1 MGESG
6 IKVSVVIPAYNAG
19 QTLDQTLASARGQSH
34 RHLEII
40 VVDDGSTDDTAA
52 VAAAQVAE
60 DPRVS
65 VISQANAGV
74 AAARNAGVAA
84 AEGEF
89 VALLDADDLWAPRK
103 IEQQLAVF
111 ARSDARVALV
121 YTWFALL
128 DGQSRIIKLGP
139 EIRHEGDV
147 LDPLAYYNFIG
158 NGSSPLIRRTAIE
171 DVGGFDATLRARGGQ
186 GCEDWKLYFEIA
198 ERHHFALVPEALT
211 GYRHTHNNMSSDGRQ
226 MLRSRDLCIADL
238 LPRHPAL
245 ESRFR
250 EGRNRLSRALF
261 HRSIARRRFGE
272 VASLA
277 AAIGRY
283 DPAFLIRLLGKLPAS
298 TLMTLR
304 ARYASGRGSQYLRET
319 CVQAPELA
327 SLQRTFYCKAPPAR
341 PNGNLS
347 RPDSADCL
355 R

>member
-1 MGESG
+1 VGESG
-6 IKVSVVIPAYNAG
+6 IKVSVVVPAYNAG
-19 QTLDQTLASARGQSH
+19 QTLDQTLASARGQTYSN
-34 RHLEII
+34 LEII

-52 VAAAQVAE
+52 IAARHVAA
-60 DPRVS
+60 DRRVS

-74 AAARNAGVAA
+74 AAARNVGVAA
-84 AEGEF
+84 SEGEF
-89 VALLDADDLWAPRK
+89 IALLDADDLWASSK

-111 ARSDARVALV
+111 AQGDPRVALV

-128 DGQSRIIKLGP
+128 DVQSRVIKLGP
-139 EIRHEGDV
+139 QIEHEGDV

-171 DVGGFDATLRARGGQ
+171 EVGGFDATLRARGGQ

-211 GYRHTHNNMSSDGRQ
+211 GYRHTHNNMSSDGLQ

-245 ESRFR
+245 ENRFR
-250 EGRNRLSRALF
+250 EGRNRLSRVLF

-272 VASLA
+272 IASLA
-277 AAIGRY
+277 ASIGRY
-283 DPAFLIRLLGKLPAS
+283 DPAFLIRILRNLPTSTWMALGARRAS
-298 TLMTLR
+298 R
-304 ARYASGRGSQYLRET
+304 RGSQDLRET
-319 CVQAPELA
+319 SFQTPESV
-327 SLQRTFYCKAPPAR
+327 SLQRTFNWKALPPR
-341 PNGNLS
+341 SSGNLS
-347 RPDSADCL
+347 PSDCADSL

>member
-1 MGESG
+1 VGESG

-19 QTLDQTLASARGQSH
+19 QTLDQTLASARGQTH

-52 VAAAQVAE
+52 VAATHVAE

-84 AEGEF
+84 ARGEF
-89 VALLDADDLWAPRK
+89 IAPLDADDLWASSK
-103 IEQQLAVF
+103 IEQQLTVF
-111 ARSDARVALV
+111 AKGDPRVALV

-128 DGQSRIIKLGP
+128 DAQSRVIKLGP
-139 EIRHEGDV
+139 EIGHEGDV

-158 NGSSPLIRRTAIE
+158 NGSSPLVRRAAIE
-171 DVGGFDATLRARGGQ
+171 EVGGFDTTLRARGGQ

-198 ERHHFALVPEALT
+198 ERHHFAVVPEALT
-211 GYRHTHNNMSSDGRQ
+211 GYRHTPDNMSSDGLQ

-238 LPRHPAL
+238 LPRHPTL
-245 ESRFR
+245 ENRFR

-261 HRSIARRRFGE
+261 HRSIARRRFRE
-272 VASLA
+272 AASLA

-283 DPAFLIRLLGKLPAS
+283 DPAFLIRMLRKLPAS
-298 TLMTLR
+298 TLIAMG
-304 ARYASGRGSQYLRET
+304 ARHASRRGSQDPGET
-319 CVQAPELA
+319 GFQTPE
-327 SLQRTFYCKAPPAR
+327 SVSRQSTFNWKALPPLSS
-341 PNGNLS
+341 GNLS
-347 RPDSADCL
+347 PSDCADLL

>member
-19 QTLDQTLASARGQSH
+19 QTLDQTLASARGQTH

-40 VVDDGSTDDTAA
+40 VVDDGSTDDSAA
-52 VAAAQVAE
+52 VAAVHAAD

-65 VISQANAGV
+65 VISPVNAGV
-74 AAARNAGVAA
+74 AAARNARVAA
-84 AEGEF
+84 AAGAV
-89 VALLDADDLWAPRK
+89 VARRDAPALWAPSK

-111 ARSDARVALV
+111 VRSDARVALV

-128 DGQSRIIKLGP
+128 DGRSRIIKLGP

-158 NGSSPLIRRTAIE
+158 NGSSPLVRRSAIE
-171 DVGGFDATLRARGGQ
+171 EVGGFDATLRARGGQ

-211 GYRHTHNNMSSDGRQ
+211 GYRHTRDNMSSDGLQ

-245 ESRFR
+245 EHRFR

-261 HRSIARRRFGE
+261 HRSLARRRFGE

-283 DPAFLIRLLGKLPAS
+283 DPAFLVRMLRKLPAS
-298 TLMTLR
+298 AFMMMR
-304 ARYASGRGSQYLRET
+304 ARHASGR
-319 CVQAPELA
+319 
-327 SLQRTFYCKAPPAR
+327 
-341 PNGNLS
+341 
-347 RPDSADCL
+347 DSAGVPPSARRGMNFGNIAAWESDD